1 MENSHRRLS
10 IVAAALAAF
19 TFVAACGEPPRPG
32 TPPRHLVLVTVEGLR
47 ADHVTAYGYPR
58 DTTLTRKEE
67 VTTPHDLD
75 SLIDSGVRFENAFAP
90 TGRWRA
96 TAASLMTGR
105 SPRVHGV
112 LGDDASLESSLPTLA
127 ERFQAEGFA
136 TAAFLSSRQSLVGS
150 GVERGFD
157 TFAEVESDA
166 EVVKQVVKWLQGRVE
181 AGGSHFLWL
190 HLSIAPPFAGA
201 ALEDRFSEQDYT
213 GPLTGETDFLADWAS
228 GAIEDNPINRARL
241 IDLYDGRVR
250 DAAALLDA
258 FFWYY
263 HRGIEDAGRWD
274 GTVFVIA
281 GTSGMEL
288 AERQEPNGP
297 IGSTRSLHDAGLRV
311 PLALRH
317 PQSLTGERILAEV
330 VELADVA
337 PTVGEWFH
345 LPDDPG
351 ATGRSLL
358 ALTDSYIERDFP
370 SHPALA
376 LDLEDEEVRGRSL
389 RSGKWRLLIANG
401 APELY
406 RVDTDPRA
414 LHDVASRH
422 PRVVDEMTAELRA
435 LESALADL

>member
-1 MENSHRRLS
+1 MENSHRRLL

-19 TFVAACGEPPRPG
+19 TLVAACGERPRPG
-32 TPPRHLVLVTVEGLR
+32 TPPHQQVLVTVEGLR

-58 DTTLTRKEE
+58 DTTFTRNEE
-67 VTTPHDLD
+67 VTKPHDLD
-75 SLIDSGVRFENAFAP
+75 ALINSGVRFENALAP
-90 TGRWRA
+90 TGRLRA
-96 TAASLMTGR
+96 TVASLMTGR

-127 ERFQAEGFA
+127 ERFQVVDFT
-136 TAAFLSSRQSLVGS
+136 TAAFLSSRQPLVGS

-157 TFAEVESDA
+157 TFAEAGSNREA
-166 EVVKQVVKWLQGRVE
+166 IQQVVKWLQDRVE

-201 ALEDRFSEQDYT
+201 ALEDRFSERDYT

-228 GAIEDNPINRARL
+228 GALEDNPVNRARL

-250 DAAALLDA
+250 DTASLLDA

-263 HRGIEDAGRWD
+263 HRGIEDDGRWD
-274 GTVFVIA
+274 GTLFVIA

-288 AERQEPNGP
+288 AEREGPNGP

-311 PLALRH
+311 PLVLRH
-317 PQSLTGERILAEV
+317 PLSLTGERILAEV

-337 PTVGEWFH
+337 PTMGEWFH

-358 ALTDSYIERDFP
+358 ALTDSYVERDFP

-376 LDLEDEEVRGRSL
+376 LDLQDGEVRGRSL
-389 RSGKWRLLIANG
+389 RSGKWRLLIARG

-422 PRVVDEMTAELRA
+422 PRVVSEMTAELRA
-435 LESALADL
+435 LESAFAGL